1 MTRHRL
7 FQFFLRTLKL
17 PRPSKPLVK
26 EQGPQPRKLSRLCA
40 GVGLDSFLE
49 ALGKENSFL
58 QGWPAATAAL
68 TNSSGA
74 RGIPQAASTVEAE
87 TSELVL
93 EAEAPRTFSP
103 LFSRCPGSNAKKLG
117 TLRQGPQRALH
128 MGQQRHGRLEPLHDT
143 DRPVALAGCEHD
155 LLMLRHK

>member
-1 MTRHRL
+1 MNNFPPDPQAPAPEQTTCE
-7 FQFFLRTLKL
+7 RT
-17 PRPSKPLVK
+17 RPS
-26 EQGPQPRKLSRLCA
+26 QPRKLSRLCA

-58 QGWPAATAAL
+58 QGWSAATAAL
-68 TNSSGA
+68 TNSSGV

-93 EAEAPRTFSP
+93 EAEAPRTLVPFLADALAVTRRSWEP
-103 LFSRCPGSNAKKLG
+103 SD
-117 TLRQGPQRALH
+117 RARNVH
-128 MGQQRHGRLEPLHDT
+128 CTWGGKDMGALSGCT